1 MLLHGPP
8 GEALNT
14 LRRPRRGLKIH
25 AVLQYYVCTSGQHL
39 PHSKGGNAVR
49 FAGRRGHVPV
59 ITAFSPFKRGKCCPF
74 CWPPGARTRYH
85 SIFPIQKGEMLSVL
99 LAAGGMYPLQQ
110 HLPPSKGGDAVRF
123 FAGRRG
129 HVPAQIQHLPHA
141 KGGDAVCFY
150 APPPREVQCFFVFLS
165 PLGPL

>member
-59 ITAFSPFKRGKCCPF
+59 ITASSPFKRGRCCPF
-74 CWPPGARTRYH
+74 FFFLATGGTCPLPQHLSPFKRGRCCPFFFLFWPPGAHTRYH
-85 SIFPIQKGEMLSVL
+85 SIFP
-99 LAAGGMYPLQQ
+99 
-110 HLPPSKGGDAVRF
+110 HSKGGDAIR
-123 FAGRRG
+123 
-129 HVPAQIQHLPHA
+129 
-141 KGGDAVCFY
+141 FY
-150 APPPREVQCFFVFLS
+150 APPPREVQCFFFFFR
-165 PLGPL
+165 PLVLCSSASGPL